1 MPKLKALVTAEV
13 IKEKLNVLSD
23 RIDFIY
29 DGYNLDHEVMPPAEL
44 IETVKD
50 IDILICEYD
59 MITDKVLSA
68 AKELKIIICCR
79 GGVGSVIDLDAAKAR
94 GITVC
99 NNGGRNAEA
108 VTDMTMGYI
117 LDLTRNI
124 SYTNTLI
131 HNRVITSD
139 ESSKPKEYKDTVWG
153 LDKNSPFIRFR
164 GKSLNY
170 MTLGIVGFG
179 HAGRLIA
186 KKATAFGMNIIA
198 CDPFIKDYKID
209 NVKIVSF
216 EKLLCQADIISLHC
230 TLTDETANMF
240 SEKQFAA
247 MKDGAYFINTARGEI
262 VDEDAL
268 MNALQSGK
276 LAGAAI
282 DVTRVEPIS
291 SCSRLLEFDNLIITP
306 HIAGSAYDV
315 QATGTQMIVDSLE
328 DWLVGRKP
336 RNCIYEGN
344 RK

>member
-1 MPKLKALVTAEV
+1 MQRLKALVTAEV
-13 IKEKLNVLSD
+13 IKEKLEILSD
-23 RIDFIY
+23 RIEFVY
-29 DGYNLDHEVMPPAEL
+29 DGYNLDHEVMPPDEL
-44 IETVKD
+44 VQKVKD
-50 IDILICEYD
+50 IDILVCEYD
-59 MITDKVLSA
+59 MITADVLDA
-68 AKELKIIICCR
+68 AQKLKIIICCR
-79 GGVGSVIDLDAAKAR
+79 GGVKSVIDLEAAAAR

-124 SYTNTLI
+124 SYTNSLI
-131 HNRVITSD
+131 HNKVITSD
-139 ESSKPKEYKDTVWG
+139 ESTKPKEYKDTFWG

-186 KKATAFGMNIIA
+186 KKASAFGMSIIA

-209 NVKIVSF
+209 DVRIVSLK
-216 EKLLCQADIISLHC
+216 KLLKEADIVSVHC

-240 SEKQFAA
+240 SHEQFAA

-268 MNALQSGK
+268 LDALESGK
-276 LAGAAI
+276 LSGAAI

-291 SCSRLLEFDNLIITP
+291 SDSKLLNYDNLIITP

-315 QATGTQMIVDSLE
+315 QATGTRMIVDSLE
-328 DWLVGRKP
+328 DWLGGNKP
-336 RNCIYEGN
+336 RNCVIEGN
-344 RK
+344 KR

>member
-1 MPKLKALVTAEV
+1 MKKLKALVTAEV
-13 IKEKLNVLSD
+13 IKEKLETLSNK
-23 RIDFIY
+23 IEFVY

-44 IETVKD
+44 INKVRD

-59 MITDKVLSA
+59 MITSEVLDA
-68 AKELKIIICCR
+68 AKNLKIIICCR
-79 GGVGSVIDLDAAKAR
+79 GGVKSVIDLEAAASH

-99 NNGGRNAEA
+99 NNAGRNAEA

-124 SYTNTLI
+124 SYTNSLI
-131 HNRVITSD
+131 HNKVITSD

-186 KKATAFGMNIIA
+186 KKASAFGMNIIA

-209 NVKIVSF
+209 DVRIVSLK
-216 EKLLCQADIISLHC
+216 KLLKESDIISLHC
-230 TLTDETANMF
+230 TLTEETTNMF
-240 SEKQFAA
+240 STEQFNA
-247 MKDGAYFINTARGEI
+247 MKNGAYLINTARGEI
-262 VDEDAL
+262 VDENAL
-268 MNALQSGK
+268 MEALGSGK

-282 DVTRVEPIS
+282 DVARTEPIS
-291 SCSRLLEFDNLIITP
+291 SNSRLLKYDNLIITP

-315 QATGTQMIVDSLE
+315 QATGTRMIVDSLE
-328 DWLVGRKP
+328 DWLSGNKP
-336 RNCIYEGN
+336 RNCIIEGN
-344 RK
+344 KH

>member
-1 MPKLKALVTAEV
+1 MQKLTALITAEV
-13 IKEKLNVLSD
+13 IKENLEILSD
-23 RIDFIY
+23 RIEFIY
-29 DGYNLDHEVMPPAEL
+29 DGYNLDHEVMSPDEL
-44 IETVKD
+44 VKKVCD

-59 MITDKVLSA
+59 MITAEVLDA
-68 AKELKIIICCR
+68 AKKLKIIICCR
-79 GGVGSVIDLDAAKAR
+79 GGVKSVVDLDAAAAR

-99 NNGGRNAEA
+99 NNAGRNAEA

-124 SYTNTLI
+124 SYTNSLI
-131 HNRVITSD
+131 HNKIITSNK
-139 ESSKPKEYKDTVWG
+139 SSKPREYKDTVWG

-164 GKSLNY
+164 GKSLSY

-186 KKATAFGMNIIA
+186 KKAAAFGMRIIA

-209 NVKIVSF
+209 DIEIVGLK
-216 EKLLCQADIISLHC
+216 KLLKEADIITLHC

-240 SEKQFAA
+240 SHEQFAA

-268 MNALQSGK
+268 LDALECGK
-276 LAGAAI
+276 LAGAAM
-282 DVTRVEPIS
+282 DVARKEPIS
-291 SCSRLLEFDNLIITP
+291 SDSRLLKYDNLILTP

-315 QATGTQMIVDSLE
+315 QATGTRMIVDSLE
-328 DWLVGRKP
+328 DWLLGNKP
-336 RNCIYEGN
+336 RNCIIEGN
-344 RK
+344 KY

>member
-1 MPKLKALVTAEV
+1 MKKFKALVTAEV
-13 IKEKLNVLSD
+13 IKEKLETLSD
-23 RIDFIY
+23 KIEFIY
-29 DGYNLDHEVMPPAEL
+29 DGYNLDHEVMSPDEL
-44 IETVKD
+44 IKKLRD

-59 MITDKVLSA
+59 MITAEALDA
-68 AKELKIIICCR
+68 ATNLKIIICCR
-79 GGVGSVIDLDAAKAR
+79 GGVKSVIDLEAARER

-99 NNGGRNAEA
+99 NNAGRNAEA

-131 HNRVITSD
+131 HNKAITSN

-186 KKATAFGMNIIA
+186 KKASAFGMNVIA

-209 NVKIVSF
+209 NIRIVNLK
-216 EKLLCQADIISLHC
+216 KLLKESDIVSLHC
-230 TLTDETANMF
+230 TLTPETANMF
-240 SEKQFAA
+240 SHEQFSQ
-247 MKDGAYFINTARGEI
+247 MKDGSYFINTARGEI

-268 MNALQSGK
+268 MDALEDGK

-282 DVTRVEPIS
+282 DVTRIEPIS
-291 SCSRLLEFDNLIITP
+291 SDSRLLKYDNLIITP

-315 QATGTQMIVDSLE
+315 QATGSRMIVDSLE
-328 DWLVGRKP
+328 DWLNGTKP
-336 RNCIYEGN
+336 RNCVIEGTRN
-344 RK
+344 

>member
-1 MPKLKALVTAEV
+1 MQRLKALVTAEV
-13 IKEKLNVLSD
+13 IKEKLEILSD
-23 RIDFIY
+23 RIEFVY
-29 DGYNLDHEVMPPAEL
+29 DGYNLDHEVMPPDEL
-44 IETVKD
+44 VQKVKD
-50 IDILICEYD
+50 IDILVCEYD
-59 MITDKVLSA
+59 MITADVLDA
-68 AKELKIIICCR
+68 AQKLKIIICCR
-79 GGVGSVIDLDAAKAR
+79 GGVKSVIDLEAAAAR

-124 SYTNTLI
+124 SYTNSLI
-131 HNRVITSD
+131 HNKVITSD
-139 ESSKPKEYKDTVWG
+139 ESTKPKEYKDTVWG

-186 KKATAFGMNIIA
+186 KNASAFGMSIIA

-209 NVKIVSF
+209 DVRIVSLK
-216 EKLLCQADIISLHC
+216 KLLKEADIVSVHC

-240 SEKQFAA
+240 SHEQFAA

-268 MNALQSGK
+268 LDALESGK
-276 LAGAAI
+276 LSGAAI

-291 SCSRLLEFDNLIITP
+291 SDSKLLNYDNLIITP

-315 QATGTQMIVDSLE
+315 QATGTRMIVDSLE
-328 DWLVGRKP
+328 DWLGGNKP
-336 RNCIYEGN
+336 RNCVIEGN
-344 RK
+344 KR

>member
-1 MPKLKALVTAEV
+1 MKKLTALVTAEV
-13 IKEKLNVLSD
+13 IKDRLELLSD

-44 IETVKD
+44 VKKVEN

-59 MITDKVLSA
+59 MITDKVLDA
-68 AKELKIIICCR
+68 AKNLKIIICCR
-79 GGVGSVIDLDAAKAR
+79 GGVKSVIDLDAAKNR

-131 HNRVITSD
+131 HNKVITSD
-139 ESSKPKEYKDTVWG
+139 KSSKPKEYQDTVWG

-186 KKATAFGMNIIA
+186 KKATAFGMKIIA

-216 EKLLCQADIISLHC
+216 EKLLKQSDIISLHC
-230 TLTDETANMF
+230 TLTPETANMF
-240 SEKQFAA
+240 SKKQFDA
-247 MKDGAYFINTARGEI
+247 MKDGAYFINTARGEV
-262 VDEDAL
+262 VDEEALMDAL
-268 MNALQSGK
+268 ENGK

-291 SCSRLLEFDNLIITP
+291 CDSRLLKYDNLIITP

-315 QATGTQMIVDSLE
+315 QATGTQMIIDSLE
-328 DWLVGRKP
+328 DWLIGRNP

-344 RK
+344 RH

>member
-1 MPKLKALVTAEV
+1 MNKFKALVTAEV
-13 IKEKLNVLSD
+13 IKESLEVLSD

-29 DGYNLDHEVMPPAEL
+29 DGYNIDHEVMAPDEL
-44 IETVKD
+44 MKKVQD

-59 MITDKVLSA
+59 MITPKVLDA
-68 AKELKIIICCR
+68 AKNLKIIICCR
-79 GGVGSVIDLDAAKAR
+79 GGVKSVIDLEAAASR

-99 NNGGRNAEA
+99 NNAGRNAEA

-124 SYTNTLI
+124 SYTNSLI
-131 HNRVITSD
+131 HNKVITSD

-153 LDKNSPFIRFR
+153 LDKDSPFIRFR

-186 KKATAFGMNIIA
+186 KKAAAFGMNIIA

-209 NVKIVSF
+209 DTRIVSL
-216 EKLLCQADIISLHC
+216 KRLLKEADIISLHC
-230 TLTDETANMF
+230 TLTEETANMF
-240 SEKQFAA
+240 STEQFAA

-262 VDEDAL
+262 VDENALMDAL
-268 MNALQSGK
+268 ESGK
-276 LAGAAI
+276 LAGAAM
-282 DVTRVEPIS
+282 DVARKEPIS
-291 SCSRLLEFDNLIITP
+291 SDSRLLKYDNLILTP

-315 QATGTQMIVDSLE
+315 QATGTRMIIDSLE
-328 DWLVGRKP
+328 DWLSGNKP
-336 RNCIYEGN
+336 RNCVIDGN
-344 RK
+344 KH

>member
-1 MPKLKALVTAEV
+1 MQRLKALVTAEV
-13 IKEKLNVLSD
+13 IKEKLEILSD
-23 RIDFIY
+23 RIEFVY
-29 DGYNLDHEVMPPAEL
+29 DGYNLDHEVMPPDEL
-44 IETVKD
+44 VQKVKD
-50 IDILICEYD
+50 IDILVCEYD
-59 MITDKVLSA
+59 MITADVLDA
-68 AKELKIIICCR
+68 AQKLKIIICCR
-79 GGVGSVIDLDAAKAR
+79 GGVKSVIDLEAAAAR

-124 SYTNTLI
+124 SYTNSLI
-131 HNRVITSD
+131 HNKVITSD
-139 ESSKPKEYKDTVWG
+139 ESTKPKEYKDTVWG

-186 KKATAFGMNIIA
+186 KKASAFGMSIIA

-209 NVKIVSF
+209 DVRIVSLK
-216 EKLLCQADIISLHC
+216 KLLKEADIVSVHC

-240 SEKQFAA
+240 SHEQFAA

-268 MNALQSGK
+268 LDALESGK
-276 LAGAAI
+276 LSGAAI

-291 SCSRLLEFDNLIITP
+291 SDSKLLNYDNLIITP

-315 QATGTQMIVDSLE
+315 QATGTRMIVDSLE
-328 DWLVGRKP
+328 DWLGGNKP
-336 RNCIYEGN
+336 RNCVIEGN
-344 RK
+344 KR

>member
-1 MPKLKALVTAEV
+1 MKKLTALVTAEV
-13 IKEKLNVLSD
+13 IKDRLELLSD

-44 IETVKD
+44 IKKVEN

-59 MITDKVLSA
+59 MITDKVLDA
-68 AKELKIIICCR
+68 AKNLKIIICCR
-79 GGVGSVIDLDAAKAR
+79 GGVKSVIDLDAAKNR

-124 SYTNTLI
+124 SYTNSLI
-131 HNRVITSD
+131 HNRVITSN
-139 ESSKPKEYKDTVWG
+139 ESSKPKEYQDTVWG

-186 KKATAFGMNIIA
+186 KKATAFGMKIIA

-216 EKLLCQADIISLHC
+216 EKLLKQSDIISLHC
-230 TLTDETANMF
+230 TLTPETANMF
-240 SEKQFAA
+240 SKKQFDA
-247 MKDGAYFINTARGEI
+247 MKDGAYFINTARGEV
-262 VDEDAL
+262 VDEEALMDAL
-268 MNALQSGK
+268 ENGK

-291 SCSRLLEFDNLIITP
+291 CDARLLKYDNLIITP

-315 QATGTQMIVDSLE
+315 QATGTQMIIDSLD
-328 DWLVGRKP
+328 DWLIGRKP

-344 RK
+344 RH

>member
-1 MPKLKALVTAEV
+1 MKKLKALVTAEV
-13 IKEKLNVLSD
+13 IRERLESLSD
-23 RIDFIY
+23 KIDFFY
-29 DGYNLDHEVMPPAEL
+29 AGYNLDHEVMPPEEL
-44 IETVKD
+44 KEKVKD

-59 MITDKVLSA
+59 MITATVLDA
-68 AKELKIIICCR
+68 AENLKIIICCR
-79 GGVGSVIDLDAAKAR
+79 GGVKSVIDLEAAASR

-99 NNGGRNAEA
+99 NNAGRNADA

-124 SYTNTLI
+124 SYTNSLI
-131 HNRVITSD
+131 HNKIITSD

-186 KKATAFGMNIIA
+186 KKASAFGMKIIA

-209 NVKIVSF
+209 NVKIVSL
-216 EKLLCQADIISLHC
+216 KRLLKEADIISLHC
-230 TLTDETANMF
+230 TLTPETANMF
-240 SEKQFAA
+240 SQEQFNA

-268 MNALQSGK
+268 MDALESGK
-276 LAGAAI
+276 LAGAAM
-282 DVTRVEPIS
+282 DVARKEPIS
-291 SCSRLLEFDNLIITP
+291 SDSRLLKYNNLILTP

-315 QATGTQMIVDSLE
+315 QATGTRMIVDSLE
-328 DWLVGRKP
+328 DWLSGNRP
-336 RNCIYEGN
+336 RNCVFEGN
-344 RK
+344 KY